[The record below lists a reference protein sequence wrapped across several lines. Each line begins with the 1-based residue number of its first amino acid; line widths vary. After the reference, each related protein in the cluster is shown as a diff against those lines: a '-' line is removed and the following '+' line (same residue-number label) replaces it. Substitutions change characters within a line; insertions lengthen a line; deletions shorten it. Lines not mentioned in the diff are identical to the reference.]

1 MMSKNVAL
9 LSIGTALLWSWLLFD
24 VGHAAQ
30 IDRKQ
35 AAPNLMAA
43 GTSRAA
49 HSPTIQVS
57 STPTPCTED
66 GMRRPEAP
74 CPKDN
79 VQGSGRKA
87 LDKIL
92 YTIAG
97 ITATLVVTLIAMIL
111 WVLLARRIPL
121 PPFVK
126 GTH

>member
-1 MMSKNVAL
+1 
-9 LSIGTALLWSWLLFD
+9 
-24 VGHAAQ
+24 
-30 IDRKQ
+30 
-35 AAPNLMAA
+35 
-43 GTSRAA
+43 
-49 HSPTIQVS
+49 
-57 STPTPCTED
+57 
-66 GMRRPEAP
+66 MRRPEAP

>member
-1 MMSKNVAL
+1 MMTKNVAL
-9 LSIGTALLWSWLLFD
+9 LSTGTALLWSLLLFD
-24 VGHAAQ
+24 VGHAVQ

-35 AAPNLMAA
+35 AAPSLMAA
-43 GTSRAA
+43 GVNRTAPA
-49 HSPTIQVS
+49 PTIQVS
-57 STPTPCTED
+57 NTPTPCTED
-66 GMRRPEAP
+66 RIRRPETP

-79 VQGSGRKA
+79 LQASGRKA

-111 WVLLARRIPL
+111 WVLLARRVPL